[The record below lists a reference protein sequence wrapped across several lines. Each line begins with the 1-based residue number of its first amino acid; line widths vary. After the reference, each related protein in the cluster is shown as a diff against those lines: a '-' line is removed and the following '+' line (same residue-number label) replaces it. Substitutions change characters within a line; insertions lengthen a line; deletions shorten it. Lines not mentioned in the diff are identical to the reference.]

1 MSASEAAPTP
11 VAADPS
17 TGHNSNSLPTP
28 RRRTVIQTERTTH
41 VELLSDRGIHGS
53 NAVNVTDGKDTN
65 HVIRGETAL
74 DRSKETPSRKGVP
87 ASAVTPRRRKVVMR
101 TEQPGWERCISVTA
115 KLSLLIL
122 GIVGLIK
129 LLSWHTN
136 DSAPFGL
143 LDYENKLAEIEGSL
157 KATTKMM
164 QVQVEAIDRK
174 IEGQLGS
181 FRKEVIGKVEEQSV
195 LLGHKI
201 KKLED
206 KGESLEKKLKEM
218 EFLSKEEVSQFL
230 KELVNNTNSEIGDQE
245 LNWDKVRTVARDI
258 VMKEIEKHA
267 ADGLGKVDYALASG
281 GGKIIK
287 HSEPYYAA
295 KLNNWFSSKGGAGVH
310 PRADKMLEPSFGEPG
325 QCFPLKGSSGFVE
338 IKLRTAI
345 IPEAITLEHVA
356 KSVAYDRTSAPKEF
370 RVSGW
375 IRGSLEE
382 ASPEPDK
389 MVLLGE
395 FVYDL
400 ERSFVQT
407 FHLNPCTAA
416 SCVVDVIR
424 LDVLSNHGN
433 SLHTCIYRL
442 RVHGSESDSIVPVP
456 GQS

>member
-1 MSASEAAPTP
+1 MSALEAAATP
-11 VAADPS
+11 GAADPS
-17 TGHNSNSLPTP
+17 TGHASNSLTTP
-28 RRRTVIQTERTTH
+28 RRRAVIQTERTTH
-41 VELLSDRGIHGS
+41 VELLSDRLIHGS
-53 NAVNVTDGKDTN
+53 NPVNVTDGKDTN
-65 HVIRGETAL
+65 RVVRGETAL
-74 DRSKETPSRKGVP
+74 DKLKETPTRKG
-87 ASAVTPRRRKVVMR
+87 ASALAVTPRRRKAMR
-101 TEQPGWERCISVTA
+101 AEQPGWERCISVTA

-143 LDYENKLAEIEGSL
+143 LDYENKLAEIEGSM
-157 KATTKMM
+157 KTTTKMM

-181 FRKEVIGKVEEQSV
+181 FRKEIIEKVEEQSI
-195 LLGHKI
+195 LLGHKL
-201 KKLED
+201 KKVED

-218 EFLSKEEVSQFL
+218 DFLSKEEVSQFL
-230 KELVNNTNSEIGDQE
+230 TELVNNTNSENGDQE
-245 LNWDKVRTVARDI
+245 LNWDKVRYVARDI
-258 VMKEIEKHA
+258 VMNEIEKHA

-281 GGKIIK
+281 GGKIIG

-295 KLNNWFSSKGGAGVH
+295 KLNNWFASKGSTGVH
-310 PRADKMLEPSFGEPG
+310 PRAEKMLEPSFGEPG
-325 QCFPLKGSSGFVE
+325 QCFPLKGGSGFVE

-370 RVSGW
+370 KVSGW
-375 IRGSLEE
+375 TRGSQEE
-382 ASPEPDK
+382 ASPEPAK

-407 FHLNPCTAA
+407 FDLNPCAAA
-416 SCVVDVIR
+416 SCMVDVVR
-424 LDVLSNHGN
+424 LDIMSNHGN

-456 GQS
+456 GQP